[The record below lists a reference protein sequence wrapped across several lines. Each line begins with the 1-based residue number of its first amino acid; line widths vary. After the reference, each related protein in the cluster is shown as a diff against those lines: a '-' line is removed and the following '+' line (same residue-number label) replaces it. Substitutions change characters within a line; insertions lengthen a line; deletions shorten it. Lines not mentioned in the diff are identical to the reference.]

1 VLESLAIDA
10 HGGDEQKNWRN
21 SVKIQ
26 HLQQNSKIAMPCI
39 EGRFYTIMLNNYI
52 KPKKVMFGLTPK
64 GPREPK
70 QLFAFLGKLL

>member
-52 KPKKVMFGLTPK
+52 KPKK
-64 GPREPK
+64 
-70 QLFAFLGKLL
+70 